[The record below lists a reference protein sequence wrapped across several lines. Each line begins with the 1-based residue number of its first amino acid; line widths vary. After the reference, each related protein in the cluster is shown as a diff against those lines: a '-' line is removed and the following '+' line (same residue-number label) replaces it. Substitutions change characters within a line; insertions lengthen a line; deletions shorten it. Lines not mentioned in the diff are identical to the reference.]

1 MADEGES
8 AVDLQELAGNF
19 GREQPILFQ
28 LIGLLLL
35 GLLGW
40 TANFISSRWMLRL
53 MRGMASR
60 SANHWDDAL
69 VNARFFQRIANL
81 APALVIYFGVQALDP
96 DPTLELVVQRVALAT
111 ATVLCAAAI
120 SALLN
125 ALHEVYTRLPDV
137 GHRPIKGYLGF
148 IRLAVYGLAAIL
160 ALSILMDRS
169 PWIFLSG
176 LGAMTAVLL
185 IVFKDTLLSLVA
197 SVQISNNDLLHVGDW
212 VEMPDYG
219 ADGDVIDV
227 ALHTVKI
234 QNWDKTI
241 TTVPTHAF
249 ITGSF
254 KNWRGMSESNSRRIK
269 RCLYVDV
276 SSIRFLE
283 EDEIEKFSHFSLL
296 HEYFDEKRAE
306 LAAYNAESGR
316 DATINAD
323 IRRLTNVG
331 TLRAYMLN
339 YLRKH
344 PKIHQAQTL
353 IVRQLSPSP
362 EGLPIEIYC
371 FTNDIVWANH
381 EAIQSDIF
389 DHFLAI
395 APEFGVRIFQNP
407 SGADFASLPGRVSP

>member
-1 MADEGES
+1 
-8 AVDLQELAGNF
+8 
-19 GREQPILFQ
+19 
-28 LIGLLLL
+28 
-35 GLLGW
+35 
-40 TANFISSRWMLRL
+40 
-53 MRGMASR
+53 
-60 SANHWDDAL
+60 
-69 VNARFFQRIANL
+69 
-81 APALVIYFGVQALDP
+81 
-96 DPTLELVVQRVALAT
+96 
-111 ATVLCAAAI
+111 
-120 SALLN
+120 
-125 ALHEVYTRLPDV
+125 
-137 GHRPIKGYLGF
+137 
-148 IRLAVYGLAAIL
+148 
-160 ALSILMDRS
+160 MDRS

-197 SVQISNNDLLHVGDW
+197 SVQIGNNDLLHVGDW

-269 RCLYVDV
+269 RSLYVDV

-283 EDEIEKFSHFSLL
+283 ADEIEKFSHYSLL
-296 HEYFDEKRAE
+296 RGYFEEKSGE
-306 LAAYNAESGR
+306 LSAYNADPER
-316 DATINAD
+316 DSAINAD

-331 TLRAYMLN
+331 TLRAYMLS
-339 YLRKH
+339 YLRNH
-344 PKIHQAQTL
+344 PKIHQGRTL

-362 EGLPIEIYC
+362 EGLPIEVYC
-371 FTNDIVWANH
+371 FTNDIVWFNY
-381 EAIQSDIF
+381 EGIQSDIF

-407 SGADFASLPGRVSP
+407 SGADLASWSSRAAAAGE